1 MNILRIRNELR
12 NGKSIFDI
20 PLRVT
25 FYARVSTDKEEQ
37 LNSLENQVQYFT
49 EFIRSRPNWTYVEGY
64 VDEGISGASTKK
76 RDNFLRMIADA
87 KAGLF
92 DFIITKE
99 ISRFSRS
106 TLDSIRYTQE
116 LLEHDVGVLF
126 QNDNIN
132 TLDSDSEFRL
142 VVMAGVAQDEIR
154 KLSERLKFGF
164 RQAIKNGHVL
174 GNDKLWGYDK
184 KDCVLTIN
192 ETEAKVV
199 RRIFH
204 LYANEQMGIRRISQQ
219 LFDEGFTSRKGNAF
233 NVLTIRHILENPKYK
248 GWYCANKSQTVDY
261 RSKRKIFLDESEW
274 VMYPDPSIP
283 AIVSEELWDRA
294 NALYKQRSAQMM
306 SHQSAAE
313 FHNRYPYSGKIIC
326 EEHGTSFYRQVLN
339 SSKGKKEVWQCR
351 VYRNRG
357 RAACSAPQM
366 RTSELN
372 KIMAEI
378 FSQMI
383 HNKQGIVDAVV
394 KVIQSVPQE
403 HDFQQDIRRMESE
416 LSAIH
421 AKKDR
426 LLDMSIEGVIST
438 VEFKQRNDGFNQQ
451 IQALGQQLAILKA
464 EEEKSLIST
473 EQLNKIKATLED
485 DLSFQNGIRSELVTT
500 ILDHIVVKKG
510 STKEEF
516 HLDIYLKFG
525 DPCGVIFDRANSSFC
540 FTCSKS
546 TIPRAPIRRISSPSA
561 PSASS
566 RGSPALTRRRAPGW
580 PPTPPGVLKML
591 PYRSGLFAPSCG
603 GSHLLGG
610 KMACIL
616 PPNEPRG
623 SHDPLCS
630 QCGQLRAPL
639 HSQLPAC
646 PAPYAGGG
654 GEVQSP
660 LH

>member
-580 PPTPPGVLKML
+580 PPTPPGVLK
-591 PYRSGLFAPSCG
+591 
-603 GSHLLGG
+603 
-610 KMACIL
+610 IL
-616 PPNEPRG
+616 
-623 SHDPLCS
+623 S
-630 QCGQLRAPL
+630 
-639 HSQLPAC
+639 
-646 PAPYAGGG
+646 
-654 GEVQSP
+654 
-660 LH
+660 